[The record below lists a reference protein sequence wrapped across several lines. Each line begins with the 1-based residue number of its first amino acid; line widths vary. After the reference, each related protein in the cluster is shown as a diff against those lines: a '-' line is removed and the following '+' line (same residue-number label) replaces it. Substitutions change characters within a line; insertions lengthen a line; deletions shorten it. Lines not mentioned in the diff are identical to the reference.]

1 MNWEIMQK
9 EALSDYEQQTLLE
22 WNKDLFGMVSAGFD
36 WIQWRDAE
44 TRFIGYED
52 NQPVSHVGVLN
63 HLLPS
68 KENPL
73 KIGGIVEVV
82 TIPHAR
88 NKGYAQKLLQE
99 AIEYMIRET
108 HSDFG
113 LLFCMPVV
121 VPYYKRLGW
130 QLIENTIIF
139 DQDSGKVNSPLPS
152 MIYPLSDRQWPTADI
167 LLECRPW

>member
-1 MNWEIMQK
+1 MNWKIIRK
-9 EALSDYEQQTLLE
+9 EVLSDQEQQTLLE
-22 WNKDLFGMVSAGFD
+22 WDNDLFGMGSAGFD

-63 HLLPS
+63 HLLAA
-68 KENPL
+68 KGNPL

-88 NKGYAQKLLQE
+88 NKGYAQKLLHE
-99 AIEYMIRET
+99 AIEYMRQEI

-113 LLFCMPVV
+113 LLFCMPAV
-121 VPYYKRLGW
+121 VPYYNRLGW
-130 QLIENTIIF
+130 HLIENIIIF
-139 DQDSGKVNSPLPS
+139 EQDSGKVKSPLPS
-152 MIYPLSDRQWPTADI
+152 MIYPLSNKQWPKEDV
-167 LLECRPW
+167 LLGCRPW